1 MVILLVNA
9 RVSEVKLPAFI
20 PLFSGKYN
28 DFSVEWYRVVG
39 STISFTMLINI
50 VSPHAGGLIG
60 VLVSKITQ
68 CLDRGCS
75 CDKKKTKQR
84 L

>member
-1 MVILLVNA
+1 MLVNA
-9 RVSEVKLPAFI
+9 RITEVKLPPFI

-39 STISFTMLINI
+39 STITYTMLINI
-50 VSPHAGGLIG
+50 VSPHAGALIG
-60 VLVSKITQ
+60 FLVSGLTQ
-68 CLDRGCS
+68 CLDRGCT
-75 CDKKKTKQR
+75 CDRKKTKQR

>member
-1 MVILLVNA
+1 VVILLVNA
-9 RVSEVKLPAFI
+9 RITEVKLPAFI

-39 STISFTMLINI
+39 STITFTMLINI

-60 VLVSKITQ
+60 VLVSGIT
-68 CLDRGCS
+68 
-75 CDKKKTKQR
+75 
-84 L
+84 